1 MAQYFFDLLYNFTD
15 CMCCFPSSPQLKI
28 NSRSFKLLRLLG
40 EGGFSYVYLVQDKS
54 NSELFALKKIRCPFG
69 QESVSQ
75 ALKEVEAYNL
85 FTSERNIIHSIDHC
99 VATES
104 GSKFRN
110 DAGGE
115 AGSKTVYILLP
126 YYQRGNLQ
134 DAINANL
141 VNHTRFPEKRLMVL
155 ILGVAEA
162 LRAMH
167 QYRVKSRSGSTR
179 KAKALR
185 REAEE
190 ADAET
195 GMRMPKSKRRAS
207 QVAGEEDSE
216 NEPLMDDEVTQ
227 SQEGVE
233 DGDLR
238 PYAHRDIKPG
248 NIMIDDDGQ
257 TPILMDLGSLA
268 PSPIAITSRS
278 LALAVQDTA
287 AEHSTMPYRA
297 PELFDVKTGSIIDS
311 KVDIWSLGCTLY
323 ACLVGKS
330 PFEAR
335 SEETGGSLSMCVLG
349 GDWRF
354 PDEKSGATKG
364 KGKAGEEAKQDS
376 ATAISPSVKE
386 VVRRCL
392 QVEPADRPDID
403 ELILILRDVIKYLPD
418 DDVMSPSLD
427 RDAIPGTF
435 TLVDEDH
442 RLGTRHLDSGDRDI
456 VLVPEPSSDPDD
468 PLNWAPRRKLLS
480 TICVSVYTLFA
491 GIACAN
497 VYSVLVQLSDE
508 TGVSV
513 STLNEG
519 TGYMFLLAGWGLLF
533 FQPLALQYGK
543 RMTYLISLAGMLGT
557 SVWGPY
563 VRSNGEWIARS
574 IITGFFLAPIEALP
588 EVSVTDVY
596 FTHERG
602 TYMGLYAFFLAGSN
616 YFAPVICGFIAEYQ
630 GWEWVFYWPAIF
642 CGAAMIFIFF
652 FMEETNCVRE
662 RPAAIALES
671 PEAIVPAP
679 TETKEK
685 DVTARRSS
693 QSDPEVGTI
702 YTKKTYLQKLS
713 LFGPRQV
720 RNNMIR
726 RAWQTVYYLSWPV
739 IFYAGYVIFLI
750 EHMKLTCQ
758 YILIRLIPY
767 LVQRLERNCVIN
779 SWFCSYD
786 SNSTRSLLTGRFSDY
801 LTLLLTRRNG
811 GTLEAEFR
819 LWPFLVCL
827 LLVPG
832 SLLLWGV
839 GAAHGVHWFGLLV
852 AMCLLAMTNTCGI
865 TLSVNYLVDSYR
877 ELSGGAMASVI
888 LVRNTMSFAIGYGIT
903 PWVEDLG
910 YQNCFISAAFVG
922 LACSSVFLV
931 MVKWGKSFRAR
942 SQRRYWAL
950 IEENWEK
957 GMGH

>member
-28 NSRSFKLLRLLG
+28 NNRSFKLLRLLG
-40 EGGFSYVYLVQDKS
+40 EGGFSYVYLVQEKS
-54 NSELFALKKIRCPFG
+54 TSELFALKKIRCPFG

-99 VATES
+99 VSTES

-110 DAGGE
+110 DGGE

-155 ILGVAEA
+155 MLGVAQA

-167 QYRVKSRSGSTR
+167 QYRVKSGSGPTR
-179 KAKALR
+179 KAKAVR
-185 REAEE
+185 REGAE
-190 ADAET
+190 ADAE
-195 GMRMPKSKRRAS
+195 MRKGKGKRRAS
-207 QVAGEEDSE
+207 QPVDEEDSE

-233 DGDLR
+233 EGNLR

-257 TPILMDLGSLA
+257 SPILMDLGSLA

-297 PELFDVKTGSIIDS
+297 PELFDVKTGSIIDT

-364 KGKAGEEAKQDS
+364 KGKAGEQPKQDS
-376 ATAISPSVKE
+376 ASSISAPIKE

-403 ELILILRDVIKYLPD
+403 ELIQLLKEVIRELPD
-418 DDVMSPSLD
+418 DDDVV
-427 RDAIPGTF
+427 DAIPGTF
-435 TLVDEDH
+435 TLLDENH
-442 RLGTRHLDSGDRDI
+442 VLTARHLESGDRDI
-456 VLVPEPSSDPDD
+456 VLVPEPSDDPDD
-468 PLNWAPRRKLLS
+468 PLNWSPRRKLLS
-480 TICVSVYTLFA
+480 TVCVSSYTLFA

-497 VYSVLVQLSDE
+497 VYSVLAQLSEE
-508 TGVSV
+508 TKVSV

-533 FQPLALQYGK
+533 WQPFALQYGK
-543 RMTYLISLAGMLGT
+543 RMTYLLSLAGMVGT

-563 VRSNGEWIARS
+563 VRSNGEWLARS
-574 IITGFFLAPIEALP
+574 IVTGFFLAPIEALP

-616 YFAPVICGFIAEYQ
+616 YFAPVICGFIAEYH
-630 GWEWVFYWPAIF
+630 GWIWVFYWPAIF
-642 CGAAMIFIFF
+642 CGASMVVLWFL
-652 FMEETNCVRE
+652 MEETNYARQWPNMSDHAVE
-662 RPAAIALES
+662 VSAS
-671 PEAIVPAP
+671 
-679 TETKEK
+679 ETNNETNNEK
-685 DVTARRSS
+685 DQMPLTRSS
-693 QSDPEVGTI
+693 QSPNDLEVGVV
-702 YTKKTYLQKLS
+702 YNKKTYMQKLS
-713 LFGPRQV
+713 LLGPRQV
-720 RNNMIR
+720 RNNMFR

-739 IFYAGYVIFLI
+739 IFYAG
-750 EHMKLTCQ
+750 C
-758 YILIRLIPY
+758 ILIWIIPY
-767 LVQRLERNCVIN
+767 MVQCLERNCIVAN
-779 SWFCSYD
+779 
-786 SNSTRSLLTGRFSDY
+786 RSLFTGRFSDY
-801 LTLLLTRRNG
+801 LTLKLARRNAG
-811 GTLEAEFR
+811 IMEAEHR
-819 LWPFLVCL
+819 LYPFSLCL
-827 LLVPG
+827 ILVPS
-832 SLLLWGV
+832 SLILWGV
-839 GAAHGVHWFGLLV
+839 GAAHGIHWFGLLV
-852 AMCLLAMTNTCGI
+852 AMCLLALTNTAGI

-877 ELSGGAMASVI
+877 ELSGDAMATVI
-888 LVRNTMSFAIGYGIT
+888 LVRNTMSFAMGYGIT
-903 PWVEDLG
+903 PWVEGLG
-910 YQNCFISAAFVG
+910 YQNCFVSAAFVG
-922 LACSSVFLV
+922 LACSAFFLV
-931 MVKWGKSFRAR
+931 MVKWGKGCRVR
-942 SQRRYWAL
+942 SRERYW
-950 IEENWEK
+950 EVVKGNWER
-957 GMGH
+957 GMSGGH